1 MRLHVHSVVSDL
13 EKSIAFYSRLFAAP
27 PTKRE
32 RDYAKWMLDDPR
44 VNFAISSRKSG
55 DIGIGHLGI
64 QADTPCELST
74 LEARARAAAGDVL
87 EEKNT
92 SCCYARSDK
101 AWATDPDGVRWEQ
114 FFTHGDGDALA
125 NRPATAPAA
134 NDDAAARCCA

>member
-13 EKSIAFYSRLFAAP
+13 EKSIAFYSKLFAAP
-27 PTKRE
+27 PTRRE
-32 RDYAKWMLDDPR
+32 TDYAKWMLDDPR

-55 DIGIGHLGI
+55 VTGIGHLGI
-64 QADTPCELST
+64 QADTPGELST
-74 LEARARAAAGDVL
+74 LEARARAAGDVL

-114 FFTHGDGDALA
+114 FFTHGDGDSLA
-125 NRPATAPAA
+125 NRPTTAV
-134 NDDAAARCCA
+134 NGAAAPRCCA